1 MRLLLKAMLNN
12 APCAVEISGDV
23 PDGVGAIYDSNA
35 RKILVRQGMPGPDIF
50 RCLAQ
55 EMAHAHLDKG
65 DYQRNMHAFTAYCTA
80 YTLCQRYG
88 VENKSFNFRSI
99 PETIGAMDAQA
110 IRQELGKIRDC
121 ANQISMDMSRILENR
136 QKERS
141 DNAR

>member
-1 MRLLLKAMLNN
+1 
-12 APCAVEISGDV
+12 
-23 PDGVGAIYDSNA
+23 
-35 RKILVRQGMPGPDIF
+35 
-50 RCLAQ
+50 
-55 EMAHAHLDKG
+55 
-65 DYQRNMHAFTAYCTA
+65 MHAFTAYCTA

-121 ANQISMDMSRILENR
+121 ANQISMDMSRVLENR